1 MIQLHCPWLEVS
13 ILLPLFGALV
23 VACISNPQ
31 RARIACT
38 VIAGLTLCTS
48 IGAWID
54 LSLVHASEAVDR
66 WDLATLLLGR
76 RLFSVDELSA
86 PLLPAVALLYF
97 LTMIATPG
105 TKLQRFSFGWSL
117 VFEAVRLATFS
128 CSEPWPLIV
137 LLAIGTW
144 PPYREL
150 LARNRPTRV
159 YVLHMGLFI
168 TLLVLGQILADQAQ
182 GREDLW
188 LPAGCLLLTAV
199 LIRSGMFPF
208 HCWMTELFE
217 QASFGTALLFVA
229 PLTGAYAA
237 IRLLLP
243 VAPDLLL
250 RVIGSISLFTAIYA
264 AGMSLIQNDARR
276 LYCYL
281 FLSHSA
287 LVLVGLEMAT
297 PIGFTGGLCVWLS
310 VIVAL
315 SGLGLTLRAVEAR
328 FGRSNLSRPL
338 GYYHH
343 TPVIATCFLITG
355 LASVGFPGTVGFVGM
370 ELLIDGAVEFYPL
383 VGAAVAIAG
392 TLNGI
397 AIIRAYFLLFGGP
410 RHESSIALGITRWEL
425 FAVLVLLSLTIGGGL
440 LPGPG
445 ISSRHHAAEEL
456 LTTRRS
462 GDRHSASPLQVSSSA
477 HSTGGR
483 DSGLESTG
491 EAVAPGVSVPVASGG
506 TVRAGSWKPV
516 VSR

>member
-13 ILLPLFGALV
+13 ILMPLLGALV
-23 VACISNPQ
+23 VALIGNPQ

-38 VIAGLTLCTS
+38 VVAGLTLCTS
-48 IGAWID
+48 IGAWFD
-54 LSLVHASEAVDR
+54 LYLIHATEAVDR
-66 WDLATLLLGR
+66 WDLATYFLGR

-117 VFEAVRLATFS
+117 VFESVRLATFS

-150 LARNRPTRV
+150 LVRRRPARV
-159 YVLHMGLFI
+159 YALHMGCFI
-168 TLLVLGQILADQAQ
+168 ALLVLGQFLADLAAM
-182 GREDLW
+182 REEQW
-188 LPAGCLLLTAV
+188 LLPGWLLLAAV
-199 LIRSGMFPF
+199 LILSGMFPF

-217 QASFGTALLFVA
+217 HASFGTALLFVA

-237 IRLLLP
+237 IRLVLP
-243 VAPDLLL
+243 VAPDTLL
-250 RVIGSISLFTAIYA
+250 RVIGTISLFTAIYT

-287 LVLVGLEMAT
+287 LVLAGLEMVT

-315 SGLGLTLRAVEAR
+315 GGLGLTLRAVEAR
-328 FGRSNLSRPL
+328 FGRSDLTQPR

-343 TPVIATCFLITG
+343 TPTIATCFLITG

-370 ELLIDGAVEFYPL
+370 ELLIDGAVGIYPL

-397 AIIRAYFLLFGGP
+397 AIIRAYFRLFGGP
-410 RHESSIALGITRWEL
+410 RHHSSIALGITRWEL
-425 FAVLVLLSLTIGGGL
+425 FAVLVLVTLTIGGGL

-445 ISSRHHAAEEL
+445 ISSRHHAAEEIL
-456 LTTRRS
+456 ATRADRNFPETHQTSSNVHS
-462 GDRHSASPLQVSSSA
+462 GDGRGAGSASAVGGNPL
-477 HSTGGR
+477 GG
-483 DSGLESTG
+483 L
-491 EAVAPGVSVPVASGG
+491 APVAAGG
-506 TVRAGSWKPV
+506 TVRTGSWKPV